1 MKLYY
6 VYLLNCKDDSFYV
19 GMTSNL
25 EERLLQHNT
34 GKFPDAYTFNRR
46 PVELMWAQQF
56 IDPNTASELE
66 KKLKGWSRK
75 KKSALILKDWDKLQ
89 KLSKNY
95 SQFGKPE

>member
-6 VYLLNCKDDSFYV
+6 VYLLKCNDGSFYV

-25 EERLLQHNT
+25 KERLLQHNS
-34 GKFPDAYTFNRR
+34 GKFPNAYTFNRR

-56 IDPNTASELE
+56 TDPNTASELE
-66 KKLKGWSRK
+66 RKLKGWSRK

-89 KLSKNY
+89 KFSKNY
-95 SQFGKPE
+95 SQYGRPE